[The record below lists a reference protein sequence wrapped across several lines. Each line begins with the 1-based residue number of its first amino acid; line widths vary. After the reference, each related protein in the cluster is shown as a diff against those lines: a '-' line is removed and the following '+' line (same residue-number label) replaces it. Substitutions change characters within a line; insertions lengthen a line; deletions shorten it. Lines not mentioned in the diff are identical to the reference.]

1 MRDKTLVAIFEH
13 AKREYPNECC
23 GVIAQKGRVEKYLP
37 CKNLSPNPSEQFQ
50 LDPGDYLEA
59 SIWGT
64 ITGIVHSHSDATTQ
78 PSDLDEAQCDFTELP
93 WHIVSYPEGDL
104 RTIYPRG
111 ELPLVGRPFVLGVYD
126 CYGLIM
132 SYYRQ
137 QYGIE
142 LPDYRVNYP
151 WWEQGENFYIENFEN
166 AGFTEIT
173 GNPQVGDVVLM
184 QVQADVVNHAGI
196 LLEGNL
202 LLHHLYGQLS
212 QKVPY
217 GGYWKDRTIRMVR
230 YGGLLAR

>member
-1 MRDKTLVAIFEH
+1 MNDKTLTAIFEH
-13 AKREYPNECC
+13 TKQMYPNECC
-23 GVIAQKGRVEKYLP
+23 GVIAQKSRVEKYFP
-37 CKNLSPNPSEQFQ
+37 CKNLAPNPAEQFQ
-50 LDPGDYLEA
+50 LDPGDYLAA

-64 ITGIVHSHSDATTQ
+64 ITGIVHSHPDATTM

-93 WHIVSYPEGDL
+93 WHIVSYPEGDF

-111 ELPLVGRPFVLGVYD
+111 ELPLLGRPFVLGVYD

-137 QYGIE
+137 QCGIE
-142 LPDYRVNYP
+142 LNDYRVNYH
-151 WWEQGENFYIENFEN
+151 WWEQGENLYIENFEN
-166 AGFTEIT
+166 AGFVEVT
-173 GNPQVGDVVLM
+173 GDPQTGDVIIM
-184 QVQADVVNHAGI
+184 QVQADVPNHAGV

-217 GGYWKDRTIRMVR
+217 GGYWKDRTIKIVR
-230 YGGLLAR
+230 YHLLL